1 MFDTTA
7 VRLAAAGDRDFT
19 DPAAG
24 PAARAAAAQQI
35 LSRLTEHWRSIN
47 VPARG
52 VALACTGSLARREAG
67 PLSDL
72 DLVVLHDKSVK
83 PAAVHA
89 LAEQLWYPI
98 WDSGVALDHAVR
110 SVAEC
115 REVANA
121 DLSVAG
127 AMLDLSPI
135 VGDEKLIAQAT
146 KILAEDWRANTRRR
160 LPEVE
165 AAVAERHER
174 FGDMAQMLEPDLKEA
189 KGGLRDMSVLR
200 TLTASWLADR
210 PHGAVDVA
218 YQRLLDLRDGLQVES
233 RRPRNLLTMGDQD
246 GLAERFGAADADE
259 LLARTARISR
269 IIASALDD
277 TLRRARQ
284 SQRAR
289 FRNGPRRPDLRLLRT
304 GLYAN
309 DGELVLGRGAEP
321 GPLLALR
328 AAATATE
335 QNLPLSPTTARKL
348 GELPELE
355 TPWPGDARALFVEM
369 LAGSGLQVVWNALD
383 LSGVVTGWIPDWEG
397 IRDRPQRNALHR
409 HTVDRH
415 SIQAVLETHRLLDAV
430 ERPDLLLVAA
440 LLHDIGKA
448 RGRDFPGASEGHSG
462 IGAELTARIAP
473 ALGFEPEDADR
484 IVLLVREHLT
494 LMEFA
499 TGRDIADPATTREM
513 AERVHWDESNLDLL
527 AALTEADARAAG
539 PRAWSSGRAALM
551 RELVERTRAQLHGDG
566 HRLSDEVAE
575 DHPEPDPSAAADVAE
590 RAAG

>member
-1 MFDTTA
+1 MFDTPA

-24 PAARAAAAQQI
+24 PAARAAAAQQT
-35 LSRLTEHWRSIN
+35 LARLTEHWRSID
-47 VPARG
+47 VPKRG
-52 VALACTGSLARREAG
+52 VALACTGSLARREPG

-72 DLVVLHDKSVK
+72 DLVVLHDKSLR
-83 PAAVHA
+83 PAVVHA
-89 LAEQLWYPI
+89 IAEQLWYPI

-127 AMLDLSPI
+127 AMLDLSAI
-135 VGDEKLIAQAT
+135 VGDEALVAQAG
-146 KILAEDWRANTRRR
+146 KVLAEDWRANTRRR

-174 FGDMAQMLEPDLKEA
+174 FGDMAQLLEPDLKEA

-210 PHGAVDVA
+210 PHGAVDAA
-218 YQRLLDLRDGLQVES
+218 YQQLLDLRDGLQIES
-233 RRPRNLLTMGDQD
+233 HRPRNLLTMADQD
-246 GLAERFGAADADE
+246 GLAERFHVADADE

-321 GPLLALR
+321 GPLLPLR
-328 AAATATE
+328 AAATAAD

-348 GELPELE
+348 GELPAPQRPW
-355 TPWPGDARALFVEM
+355 TPRARALFVDM
-369 LAGSGLQVVWNALD
+369 LAGTGLQVVWNALD
-383 LSGVVTGWIPDWEG
+383 LTGVVTGWIPQWEA

-415 SIQAVLETHRLLDAV
+415 SIQTVLETHRLLDTV
-430 ERPDLLLVAA
+430 DRPDLLLVAA

-448 RGRDFPGASEGHSG
+448 RGRGSELDPAAGGHSA
-462 IGAELTARIAP
+462 IGAALTATIAP
-473 ALGFEPEDADR
+473 DLGFDDADTER
-484 IVLLVREHLT
+484 LVLLVREHLT

-499 TGRDIADPATTREM
+499 TGRDIADPATTDELAR
-513 AERVHWDESNLDLL
+513 RLGRRESNLDLL

-551 RELVERTRAQLHGDG
+551 RELVERTRAQLHGAG
-566 HRLSDEVAE
+566 HRLSDEDHAE
-575 DHPEPDPSAAADVAE
+575 E
-590 RAAG
+590 AG